1 MGVPREEEFT
11 GRGVSY
17 CAVCDGAFYSGEDV
31 ALVGDANTA
40 LQYSLLLSG
49 YCKKIYVCTWTDR
62 FFGDK
67 ALEIA
72 LMEKTN
78 VEWIKNVILV
88 GFEGEEELSACVFEN
103 RDDGSRLNLPVK
115 ACFVAIGQKPDNEAF
130 KNVVKL
136 DKDGYIEAGEDCL
149 TCTDGVFAAG
159 DCRVKT
165 VRQLTTAAADGAAAA
180 MAACKYIG

>member
-1 MGVPREEEFT
+1 MT

-49 YCKKIYVCTWTDR
+49 YCKKVYVCTWTDR

-78 VEWIKNVILV
+78 VEWIKNVNLV
-88 GFEGEEELSACVFEN
+88 GFEGEEELSACCV
-103 RDDGSRLNLPVK
+103 
-115 ACFVAIGQKPDNEAF
+115 
-130 KNVVKL
+130 
-136 DKDGYIEAGEDCL
+136 
-149 TCTDGVFAAG
+149 
-159 DCRVKT
+159 
-165 VRQLTTAAADGAAAA
+165 
-180 MAACKYIG
+180 